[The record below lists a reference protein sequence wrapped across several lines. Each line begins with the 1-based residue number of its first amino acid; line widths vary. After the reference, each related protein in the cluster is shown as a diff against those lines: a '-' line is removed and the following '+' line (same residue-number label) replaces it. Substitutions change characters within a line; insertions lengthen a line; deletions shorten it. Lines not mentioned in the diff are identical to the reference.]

1 MNIKTKWNRRS
12 FLGGLGAVAGSLLG
26 PQKLAAWPRGRTT
39 REGAGKWPDLEK
51 VTGFGSTGNVYD
63 ELGVAPLINGV
74 GTMTVLGGS
83 LILPEVETV
92 MGYAARHFVSI
103 PDLEEAAG
111 RKIAEMLKLPKGY
124 TGLVTSGAAGAITCG
139 YAGVLTGD
147 NEEFIKRLPDLAG
160 MKSEVVIQ
168 KSHRYP
174 FDHQIRATGVKLVEI
189 ETRDDLRKAVG
200 PRTAMMHFTNYLN
213 PEGRIKVDEWV
224 KLSMQYKLPC
234 FNDAAA
240 DTPPISRLWEYVN
253 MGYDLVAFSGG
264 KDIRGPQCA
273 GLLLGKEDLIHCA
286 LLNNSPYEDTLGRG
300 QKIGKEEIVGMV
312 KALELFLASDQEA
325 MLQQYWR
332 QLDYVANEVNKVP
345 GVSTAYHYNP
355 KQIANHTVG
364 MDIYWDPRRISLA
377 SRDAIKELRD
387 GKPSI
392 MMGGGRQR
400 DGLNLCPWQLKPG
413 EEKII
418 ANRVAAVLR
427 AHMIAA

>member
-1 MNIKTKWNRRS
+1 MSIKSKWNRRS
-12 FLGGLGAVAGSLLG
+12 FLSGLGVAAGSLFG
-26 PQKLAAWPRGRTT
+26 ARKAGAWPAGPPA
-39 REGAGKWPDLEK
+39 REEKWPDLK
-51 VTGFGSTGNVYD
+51 TVTGFGATGNVYE

-74 GTMTVLGGS
+74 GTMTMLGGS
-83 LILPEVETV
+83 IIPPEVETV
-92 MGYAARHFVSI
+92 MRYAAQHFVSI
-103 PDLEEAAG
+103 PDLEVAAG
-111 RKIAEMLKLPKGY
+111 KRIAQMLKLPAGY

-147 NEEFIKRLPDLAG
+147 NEEFIRRVPDLTG
-160 MKSEVVIQ
+160 MKSEVIIQ
-168 KSHRYP
+168 RRHRYP
-174 FDHQIRATGVKLVEI
+174 FDHQIRATGVKLIEI
-189 ETRDDLRKAVG
+189 ETPEDLRKAVS

-213 PEGRIKVDEWV
+213 GAGRIKVDEWV

-253 MGYDLVAFSGG
+253 MGYDLVTFSGG

-273 GLLLGKEDLIHCA
+273 GLLLGKEDLIHYA
-286 LLNNSPYEDTLGRG
+286 LLNNSPYEDTVGRG

-312 KALELFLASDQEA
+312 KALELFLASDQKA
-325 MLQQYWR
+325 MLDLYWR
-332 QLDYVANEVNKVP
+332 QLDTVAHEVNKIP

-364 MDIYWDPRRISLA
+364 MDIFWDPRRISLS
-377 SRDAIKELRD
+377 SRDAVEELQK

-392 MMGGGRQR
+392 WMGGGRGTSLR
-400 DGLNLCPWQLKPG
+400 LSAWQLKPG

-418 ANRVAAVLR
+418 ARRVSEILR
-427 AHMIAA
+427 AHRTAS

>member
-1 MNIKTKWNRRS
+1 MNIRSRWNRRS
-12 FLGGLGAVAGSLLG
+12 FLGGLGVFASSLLG
-26 PQKLAAWPRGRTT
+26 TRKLGALPGPRAD

-51 VTGFGSTGNVYD
+51 VTGFGSTGNVYE

-74 GTMTVLGGS
+74 GTLTIIGGS
-83 LILPEVETV
+83 LIPPEVETV

-103 PDLEEAAG
+103 PDLEVAAG
-111 RKIAEMLKLPKGY
+111 KKIAEMLKLPAGY

-139 YAGVLTGD
+139 YAGVLTKD
-147 NEEFIKRLPDLAG
+147 NDEFIKRLPDLTD
-160 MKSEVVIQ
+160 MKSEVIIQ

-189 ETRDDLRKAVG
+189 ETQEDLRKAVG

-213 PEGRIKVDEWV
+213 PEGQIKVDEWV

-253 MGYDLVAFSGG
+253 MGYDLVTFSGG

-273 GLLLGKEDLIHCA
+273 GLLLGKEDLIHNA
-286 LLNNSPYEDTLGRG
+286 LLNNSPYEDTVGRG
-300 QKIGKEEIVGMV
+300 QKVGKEEIVGMV
-312 KALELFLASDQEA
+312 KALELFLASDQKA

-332 QLDYVANEVNKVP
+332 QLDDVAHEVNKIP

-355 KQIANHTVG
+355 NQIANHTVG
-364 MDIYWDPRRISLA
+364 MEIFWDPRRISLTPDEA
-377 SRDAIKELRD
+377 TDELRK

-392 MMGGGRQR
+392 MMGGGSRGG
-400 DGLNLCPWQLKPG
+400 GLSLSPWQLKPG

-418 ANRVAAVLR
+418 AKRVAEILR
-427 AHMIAA
+427 AHSTTF